1 MELDL
6 PIRYTKP
13 ISPNL
18 EILHKYINEMV
29 KSGWYAN
36 NGKFSRELISKLKSK
51 LNVDN
56 LILSSSCTS
65 ALRTILAIHKFN
77 KDKTEII
84 VPSFTYVATISS
96 IVACGYYPIFVDV
109 KLEDGTI
116 NPDEVEKAISKN
128 TFAILGVHAY
138 GNPCDNLKL
147 SKISKYYDIK
157 LIYDSAHAFAVA
169 KNNESI
175 LNWGDASV
183 VSFHATK
190 VFNTCEGGAIISR
203 NRKLIDKSFIYLN
216 HGIDNKNLIVSN
228 GMNGKLSEL
237 NSIFGISI
245 IDKIDNSILKRKY
258 IYEKYLDSF
267 KEINHKIS
275 PFLNFNNCRH
285 NYAYAPFLIRDFKQ
299 RDLLYDYLKANK
311 IISKKYF
318 SPLVS
323 EMEPYKKYKEFE
335 LNSSKKLSLGII
347 CLPIFDTLDDIN
359 IEYIIMK
366 VKKFFKK

>member
-1 MELDL
+1 
-6 PIRYTKP
+6 
-13 ISPNL
+13 
-18 EILHKYINEMV
+18 MV

-51 LNVDN
+51 LNVEN

-65 ALRTILAIHKFN
+65 ALRTTLAIHKFN
-77 KDKTEII
+77 EEKKEII
-84 VPSFTYVATISS
+84 VPSFTYVATVSS
-96 IVACGYYPIFVDV
+96 IVACGYHPIFVDV

-138 GNPCDNLKL
+138 GNPCENSKL
-147 SKISKYYDIK
+147 SKISKFYNVK

-190 VFNTCEGGAIISR
+190 VFNTCEGGAIISK
-203 NRKLIDKSFIYLN
+203 NSKLIDKSFIYLN

-237 NSIFGISI
+237 NCIFGISI

-258 IYEKYLDSF
+258 IYEKYHDSF
-267 KEINHKIS
+267 KEINHKIL
-275 PFLNFNNCRH
+275 PFLNFKNCNH
-285 NYAYAPFLIRDFKQ
+285 NYAYAAFLIKDLKQ
-299 RDLLYDYLKANK
+299 RDLLHDHLISNK

-318 SPLVS
+318 FPLVS
-323 EMEPYKKYKEFE
+323 EMEPYKKYKKFQLNISKE
-335 LNSSKKLSLGII
+335 LSSSVI
-347 CLPIFDTLDDIN
+347 CLPIFDTLDDRN
-359 IEYIIMK
+359 IDYIIMK
-366 VKKFFKK
+366 VKEFFNK